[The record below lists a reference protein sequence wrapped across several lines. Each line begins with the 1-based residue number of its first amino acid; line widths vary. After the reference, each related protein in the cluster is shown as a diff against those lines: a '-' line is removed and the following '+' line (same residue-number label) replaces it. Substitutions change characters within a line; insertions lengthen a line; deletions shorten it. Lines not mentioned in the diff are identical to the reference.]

1 MCGVFSGHTLL
12 LCSVALVAVFKT
24 DGDTTAVLIGGLTF
38 GACDAQM
45 HKGQNTHRITHVLH
59 A

>member
-12 LCSVALVAVFKT
+12 PCSVALGAVFKA
-24 DGDTTAVLIGGLTF
+24 DGDTTTALIAGLTF